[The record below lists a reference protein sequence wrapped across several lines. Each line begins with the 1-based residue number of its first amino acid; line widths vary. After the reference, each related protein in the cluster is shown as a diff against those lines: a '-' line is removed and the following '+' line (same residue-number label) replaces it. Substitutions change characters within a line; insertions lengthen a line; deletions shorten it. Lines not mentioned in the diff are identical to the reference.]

1 MDEQDGFRIVGKGGT
16 GTGKKPPRA
25 AGRDGGDSLGGTGFY
40 YITPDSL
47 DDTTLSGRRVYTRLF
62 TLPAYIL
69 RELLKAV
76 LLSAAVFSVILM
88 AVFAGQVLRD
98 GIGPYTLAKVLPNF
112 IPLICPF
119 VLPLAIIT
127 GILICYSRFAKDN
140 EILAAYAGGIHPL
153 WLMVPAI
160 ITSVLAIFITLT
172 LNEAGLLPA
181 INNIER
187 LVVDD
192 QANILRRMISRPGN
206 ITVQTGVEY
215 VAMSKLDASR
225 DPQGRA
231 SLDITRFAL
240 APGAESEADPAFPW
254 DPNYPYP
261 AKRIIAR
268 DHEVRDFSDGAGR
281 EREMTLKMLVTKP
294 VLQDLHT
301 TDLNRTFIADGESGE
316 ERIVLGGRPNVT
328 IHSNRTSFWPILEL
342 VKTRREA
349 EEDVRKQRRVLD
361 QQNRDFLTEAQRE
374 SAQAI
379 LARQERVVM
388 DRTSEINMRMA
399 LCFSCLAF
407 AVLGIPLGMRTR
419 GTIVASFVWGIA
431 TAGVFFLALKSA
443 EAQVARGLMPYYVI
457 WIPDALVVAVGI
469 FLWFYNTRRV

>member
-1 MDEQDGFRIVGKGGT
+1 MDEKRHGTFRLIGKGKSGT
-16 GTGKKPPRA
+16 SSRLRGDDASAP
-25 AGRDGGDSLGGTGFY
+25 GGGFY

-47 DDTTLSGRRVYTRLF
+47 DDTTLSGRRVYTRLV

-76 LLSAAVFSVILM
+76 LLSTAVFSVILM

-98 GIGPYTLAKVLPNF
+98 GIGPYTLARVLPNF

-127 GILICYSRFAKDN
+127 GILICYSRLAKDN

-153 WLMVPAI
+153 WLMVPAL

-206 ITVQTGVEY
+206 ITVQTGSEY
-215 VAMSKLDASR
+215 VAMSKLDPSR
-225 DPQGRA
+225 DPGGRA
-231 SLDITRFAL
+231 SLDITRFASV
-240 APGAESEADPAFPW
+240 PPAGGDAGVDGFPW
-254 DPNYPYP
+254 DPRYPFP
-261 AKRIIAR
+261 AKRIVAR
-268 DHEVRDFSDGAGR
+268 DHVVEDFSDGAG
-281 EREMTLKMLVTKP
+281 REMTLKMLVTKP
-294 VLQDLHT
+294 VLQDLHP
-301 TDLNRTFIADGESGE
+301 TDLNKTFIADGESGE

-328 IHSNRTSFWPILEL
+328 IHSNRTSFWPILVL
-342 VKTRREA
+342 VDTRRAA
-349 EEDVRKQRRVLD
+349 EEEILAQRRQL
-361 QQNRDFLTEAQRE
+361 QENGDFLTDAQKNV
-374 SAQAI
+374 AQHI
-379 LARQERVVM
+379 IENQSQLVQN
-388 DRTSEINMRMA
+388 RTSEVNMRLA

-419 GTIVASFVWGIA
+419 GTLVAS
-431 TAGVFFLALKSA
+431 LL
-443 EAQVARGLMPYYVI
+443 
-457 WIPDALVVAVGI
+457 
-469 FLWFYNTRRV
+469 